1 MLTRCW
7 AGTGPRLSDRAKGR
21 SLPADVGTVQMT
33 GAKMH
38 WMLRTERLLIVIAA
52 ILLTLFLAARLHRT
66 VLSRAAIKAFEGSR
80 KATFKRVAAD
90 GTLSAAPP
98 DFSLWSPKRVEDYKE
113 SLTTDLAPAVGILR
127 VPRVDIEAP
136 VLEGTDDLTL
146 NRGVGRI
153 DGTARVGEGGNIGIA
168 GHRDGFFRGLKDVS
182 TGDKIELITKEGT
195 QTYIIDRI
203 LIVERA
209 DVSVL
214 APRDRSSITL
224 VTCYPFYFI
233 GSAPERYIV
242 EALLADG
249 DGRQSAALQS
259 ATQ

>member
-1 MLTRCW
+1 
-7 AGTGPRLSDRAKGR
+7 
-21 SLPADVGTVQMT
+21 
-33 GAKMH
+33 
-38 WMLRTERLLIVIAA
+38 MLRTERLLIVIAA

-66 VLSRAAIKAFEGSR
+66 VLSRAAIKAFEGTHEG
-80 KATFKRVAAD
+80 AFKRVAAD
-90 GTLSAAPP
+90 GTLNAAPP
-98 DFSLWSPKRVEDYKE
+98 NFSLWSPKRVEDYKE
-113 SLTTDLAPAVGILR
+113 SLTTDLVPAVGILR
-127 VPRVDIEAP
+127 IPKVDIEAP

-153 DGTARVGEGGNIGIA
+153 DGTARVGESGNIGIA

-182 TGDKIELITKEGT
+182 AGDKIELITKDGT

-203 LIVERA
+203 VIVERA

-224 VTCYPFYFI
+224 VTCYPFYFV

-242 EALLADG
+242 QASVAENDR
-249 DGRQSAALQS
+249 RQSAALQP

>member
-1 MLTRCW
+1 
-7 AGTGPRLSDRAKGR
+7 
-21 SLPADVGTVQMT
+21 MT
-33 GAKMH
+33 GAKMR
-38 WMLRTERLLIVIAA
+38 WMLRTERLLIIIAA
-52 ILLTLFLAARLHRT
+52 ILLTVFLAARLHRT
-66 VLSRAAIKAFEGSR
+66 VLSRAAIRAFKSSQN
-80 KATFKRVAAD
+80 ATFRRVAAD
-90 GTLSAAPP
+90 GTLRAVPP

-113 SLTTDLAPAVGILR
+113 SLTTDLAPTVGILR
-127 VPRVDIEAP
+127 IPKVDIEAP

-153 DGTARVGEGGNIGIA
+153 DGTARVGESGNIGIA

-195 QTYIIDRI
+195 HTYIIDRVV
-203 LIVERA
+203 IVERA

-224 VTCYPFYFI
+224 VTCYPFYFV

-242 EALLADG
+242 QAFLADG
-249 DGRQSAALQS
+249 DGRQSAALQP
-259 ATQ
+259 AVR